1 MPIDSASFVFIISL
15 AAVVNGLGI
24 VRWLNGLT
32 EYIRHRKRLSVQPFH
47 VFTLMAGFQFM
58 LHVLFW
64 WTLWGIRGTATI
76 NFLSYLYLLLG
87 PVLLFVATAT
97 LTPEPE
103 DDRIDLRAHYFDAR
117 PVYAT
122 VLILAWLWAVFLG
135 PVLRGGFA
143 PTTPL
148 FGVFL
153 LVAIAQRA
161 SDKPAVHTA
170 IAVLNWSVLVVF
182 IAFFQLQLGG
192 FTNSAG

>member
-64 WTLWGIRGTATI
+64 WSLWGIRGTATI

-87 PVLLFVATAT
+87 PVLLFVGTAT

-103 DDRIDLRAHYFDAR
+103 DDRIDLRTHYFDAR

-135 PVLRGGFA
+135 PILRGSFA

-153 LVAIAQRA
+153 LVAIAQRLT
-161 SDKPAVHTA
+161 DRPVVHTA
-170 IAVLNWSVLVVF
+170 VAVLNWIVLVVF
-182 IAFFQLQLGG
+182 IALFQLQLGG
-192 FTNSAG
+192 FASAPG